1 MGRAMFG
8 LRSVGLA
15 AALSVALASAAVAS
29 APPQLRNKN
38 ITVSSTL
45 KFVQRAPDGRIA
57 TPEVESQYIIY
68 VSGAGRSFVRGTR
81 RIDNRYFSGSKS
93 ADVGPGEKDRDG
105 GETREMQFENGKLV
119 GTAAFTSGAARMVVS
134 FDPGFSRC
142 SASIVFG
149 KAGGAPIRM
158 RGLDGVLYEIQSV
171 GVTSQTC
178 TIRDGN
184 PFAK

>member
-1 MGRAMFG
+1 MLG
-8 LRSVGLA
+8 LRSVC
-15 AALSVALASAAVAS
+15 LSATLCLALAGTAEAS

-38 ITVSSTL
+38 ITVASTL

-57 TPEVESQYIIY
+57 TPELESTYVIY
-68 VSGAGRSFVRGTR
+68 VSGAGRSFIRGTR

-93 ADVGPGEKDRDG
+93 ADLAPGQKDRDS
-105 GETREMQFENGKLV
+105 GETREMQFEGGKLV

-134 FDPGFSRC
+134 FDPGYSRC
-142 SASIVFG
+142 TASIVFG
-149 KAGGAPIRM
+149 KAGGAPIRL
-158 RGLDGVLYEIQSV
+158 RGLDGVLYEVQSV
-171 GVTSQTC
+171 AVTSQTC